1 MDSGLRV
8 HSWLLVETK
17 RGLLM
22 ETKLKRHF
30 IIILFVA
37 VAVFVQQQTLMA
49 ESYSDRIAA
58 IVNSDVILESDVK
71 KAKQPFMRSLMNL
84 PLGIVPPGKWP
95 TEREILDELIVI
107 HLLEQ
112 DAAKKG
118 INLDDKAVDAALESI
133 KKRNN
138 LSQEQFTIFLA
149 ANGMSYNDYRKV
161 MMKQFK
167 LTKLIE
173 TEVTRK
179 TPITEEDAQ
188 KYFKD
193 HKDEIGEQYK
203 KLLESMNVAPPQ
215 PEQDKPNIP
224 THEDLHTGGKIRLRQ
239 ITLKLPSDKKSK
251 DLNKAMET
259 AKQIYKEAQTGGDFS
274 QLAKKYSQDPLAKS
288 GGDLGFM
295 DYKDMVPA
303 LQKMVQRMKP
313 GDMTPP
319 LQSQQAI
326 ILFYMDEAKGRQTK
340 SVPIPEKTR
349 KALEKRW
356 QEEKDKRAAQQK
368 ARNKHDAEAQEAP
381 DPVSAKNSGDSSN
394 SAASKPTGIL
404 SPEEESEYRK
414 VKGKVMAVMRTDQI
428 KSRMKEWIDTLKKS
442 SIIEVKM

>member
-1 MDSGLRV
+1 
-8 HSWLLVETK
+8 
-17 RGLLM
+17 M
-22 ETKLKRHF
+22 EIKLKKHF
-30 IIILFVA
+30 IIILSFFVSFMICQSP
-37 VAVFVQQQTLMA
+37 VIGQ
-49 ESYSDRIAA
+49 SYSDRIAA

-71 KAKQPFMRSLMNL
+71 KAQQPFMRSLMNL

-112 DAAKKG
+112 DASRKG
-118 INLDDKAVDAALESI
+118 INLDERAVEAALESI

-138 LSQEQFTIFLA
+138 LTQEQFTIFLA
-149 ANGMSYNDYRKV
+149 ANGMTYDDYKKV

-173 TEVTRK
+173 SEVTRK

-188 KYFKD
+188 KYFKE
-193 HKDEIGEQYK
+193 HKDEINEQYK
-203 KLLESMNVAPPQ
+203 KLLESMNAPLPQ

-224 THEDLHTGGKIRLRQ
+224 THEEIQVGGKIRLRQ
-239 ITLKLPSDKKSK
+239 ITLRIPSDKKNKELSK
-251 DLNKAMET
+251 VMET
-259 AKQIYKEAQTGGDFS
+259 AKQIYREAQTGADFG

-295 DYKDMVPA
+295 EYKDMVPV

-313 GDMTPP
+313 GDITPP
-319 LQSQQAI
+319 LQSQQAVI
-326 ILFYMDEAKGRQTK
+326 MFYMEDAKGRQTK
-340 SVPIPEKTR
+340 SIKIPEKTR

-356 QEEKDKRAAQQK
+356 LEEKEKRLAQQK
-368 ARNKHDAEAQEAP
+368 ARSKQESEAQESHDP
-381 DPVSAKNSGDSSN
+381 DSNKNPGDKSD
-394 SAASKPTGIL
+394 PTGFKSTGVL
-404 SPEEESEYRK
+404 NPEEENEYKK
-414 VKGKVMAVMRTDQI
+414 VRAKVMAVMRTDQI
-428 KSRMKEWIDTLKKS
+428 KTRMKEWIENLKKS

>member
-1 MDSGLRV
+1 MYLKQ
-8 HSWLLVETK
+8 LETI
-17 RGLLM
+17 
-22 ETKLKRHF
+22 LKTRLF
-30 IIILFVA
+30 MFVA
-37 VAVFVQQQTLMA
+37 VVTVALAGQKNLPA
-49 ESYSDRIAA
+49 ETYSDRIAA

-118 INLDDKAVDAALESI
+118 VNLDEKAVDAALESI

-149 ANGMSYNDYRKV
+149 ANGMTYNDYRKV

-179 TPITEEDAQ
+179 TPISEEDAQ
-188 KYFKD
+188 KYFKN
-193 HKDEIGEQYK
+193 HKDEIEDQYK
-203 KLLESMNVAPPQ
+203 KLLESMNVSAPQ

-224 THEDLHTGGKIRLRQ
+224 THEDIYSGGKIRLRQ
-239 ITLKLPSDKKSK
+239 ITLKLPTEKKSK
-251 DLNKAMET
+251 DVNKTMET
-259 AKQIYKEAQTGGDFS
+259 AKQIYKEAQTGADFA
-274 QLAKKYSQDPLAKS
+274 QLAKKYSQDPLAKG

-295 DYKDMVPA
+295 NYQDMVPA

-313 GDMTPP
+313 GDITPP
-319 LQSQQAI
+319 LQSPQAI
-326 ILFYMDEAKGRQTK
+326 ILFYMDDAQGRQVK
-340 SVPIPEKTR
+340 SIPIPEKTR

-356 QEEKDKRAAQQK
+356 QEEKDKRLAQQK
-368 ARNKHDAEAQEAP
+368 ARSKKEAENNEPAEPAN
-381 DPVSAKNSGDSSN
+381 VNTGAGSKASGAKT
-394 SAASKPTGIL
+394 TGIL
-404 SPEEESEYRK
+404 TPEEETEYKNLR
-414 VKGKVMAVMRTDQI
+414 GKVMTVMRTDQI
-428 KSRMKEWIDTLKKS
+428 KSRMKEWIDTLKKN

>member
-1 MDSGLRV
+1 MIGR
-8 HSWLLVETK
+8 
-17 RGLLM
+17 LM
-22 ETKLKRHF
+22 ETKLKKYLV
-30 IIILFVA
+30 IILSVVVA
-37 VAVFVQQQTLMA
+37 AVVHHRPSMA

-118 INLDDKAVDAALESI
+118 INLDEKAVDAALESI

-138 LSQEQFTIFLA
+138 LTQEQFTIFLA
-149 ANGMSYNDYRKV
+149 ANGLTYDDYKKV
-161 MMKQFK
+161 MMKQFR

-179 TPITEEDAQ
+179 TPITEEDVQ
-188 KYFKD
+188 KYFQK
-193 HKDEIGEQYK
+193 HKDEIEDQYK
-203 KLLESMNVAPPQ
+203 NMVESMTAPVAQ
-215 PEQDKPNIP
+215 PAQDKPNIP
-224 THEDLHTGGKIRLRQ
+224 THEELQIGGKIRLRQ

-251 DLNKAMET
+251 DLNRAMDT
-259 AKQIYKEAQTGGDFS
+259 AKRIYQEAQTGADFS

-288 GGDLGFM
+288 GGDLGYM

-313 GDMTPP
+313 GDITPP
-319 LQSQQAI
+319 LQSPQAI
-326 ILFYMDEAKGRQTK
+326 LMFYMDEAKGRTVK

-349 KALEKRW
+349 KELEKRW
-356 QEEKDKRAAQQK
+356 QEEKEKRLAQQK
-368 ARNKHDAEAQEAP
+368 SRGKQNSEVP
-381 DPVSAKNSGDSSN
+381 DPPDPGPLAGADSS
-394 SAASKPTGIL
+394 SAKPTGIL
-404 SPEEESEYRK
+404 TPEEETEYKK
-414 VKGKVMAVMRTDQI
+414 VRGKVMALMRTEQI
-428 KSRMKEWIDTLKKS
+428 KSRMKEWIDSLKKS
-442 SIIEVKM
+442 SIIEIKM

>member
-1 MDSGLRV
+1 MKA
-8 HSWLLVETK
+8 VEIINALT
-17 RGLLM
+17 M
-22 ETKLKRHF
+22 ETKLKKHT
-30 IIILFVA
+30 ISVLLVA
-37 VAVFVQQQTLMA
+37 VAVVVFAQPLMA
-49 ESYSDRIAA
+49 EPYSDRIAA

-118 INLDDKAVDAALESI
+118 VNLDEKAVDSALESI

-173 TEVTRK
+173 SEVTRK
-179 TPITEEDAQ
+179 TPITDEDAQ
-188 KYFKD
+188 KYFKK
-193 HKDEIGEQYK
+193 HRDEIDEQYK
-203 KLLESMNVAPPQ
+203 KLLESMNAPVQQ

-224 THEDLHTGGKIRLRQ
+224 THEEVQIGGKIRLRQ

-251 DLNKAMET
+251 DVNKAMET

-274 QLAKKYSQDPLAKS
+274 QLAKKYSQDPLSKN
-288 GGDLGFM
+288 GGDLGVM

-313 GDMTPP
+313 GDITPP
-319 LQSQQAI
+319 LTSPQAI
-326 ILFYMDEAKGRQTK
+326 IMFYMEDAQGRQVK
-340 SVPIPEKTR
+340 SVAIPEATR
-349 KALEKRW
+349 KAIEKRW
-356 QEEKDKRAAQQK
+356 QEEKEKRLAQQK
-368 ARNKHDAEAQEAP
+368 ARNKQDAEPP
-381 DPVSAKNSGDSSN
+381 DPGDQGHNKNAGDGSGSLSAKPS
-394 SAASKPTGIL
+394 GIL
-404 SPEEESEYRK
+404 NAEEENEYKK
-414 VKGKVMAVMRTDQI
+414 VRGKVLAIMRTDQI
-428 KSRMKEWIDTLKKS
+428 KSRMKEWIDALKKS

>member
-1 MDSGLRV
+1 
-8 HSWLLVETK
+8 
-17 RGLLM
+17 
-22 ETKLKRHF
+22 
-30 IIILFVA
+30 
-37 VAVFVQQQTLMA
+37 MA

-84 PLGIVPPGKWP
+84 PLGVVPPGKWP
-95 TEREILDELIVI
+95 TEREILDELVVI

-112 DAAKKG
+112 EAAKKG
-118 INLDDKAVDAALESI
+118 INLDEKAVDGALESI

-149 ANGMSYNDYRKV
+149 ANGLTYNDYRKV
-161 MMKQFK
+161 MMKQFR

-173 TEVTRK
+173 SEVTRK

-188 KYFKD
+188 KYFKS
-193 HKDEIGEQYK
+193 HKDEIEDKYK
-203 KLLESMNVAPPQ
+203 NLLETMNAPAQQ

-224 THEDLHTGGKIRLRQ
+224 THEEVHIGGKIRLRQ
-239 ITLKLPSDKKSK
+239 ITLKMPSDKKSK
-251 DLNKAMET
+251 EVNKAMET
-259 AKQIYKEAQTGGDFS
+259 AKQIYREAQTGADFS
-274 QLAKKYSQDPLAKS
+274 QLAKKYSQDPFAKS

-295 DYKDMVPA
+295 EYKDMVPA

-313 GDMTPP
+313 GDITPP
-319 LQSQQAI
+319 LQSPQAI
-326 ILFYMDEAKGRQTK
+326 IMFYMDDAQGRQVK

-356 QEEKDKRAAQQK
+356 HEEKEKRMAQQK
-368 ARNKHDAEAQEAP
+368 SRNRQEAEVHDAAE
-381 DPVSAKNSGDSSN
+381 PVPAKGSDGG
-394 SAASKPTGIL
+394 AKAEGSKPLGIL
-404 SPEEESEYRK
+404 TPEEEAEYKK
-414 VKGKVMAVMRTDQI
+414 VRGKVMTLMRTDQI
-428 KSRMKEWIDTLKKS
+428 KTRMKEWIDSLKKS